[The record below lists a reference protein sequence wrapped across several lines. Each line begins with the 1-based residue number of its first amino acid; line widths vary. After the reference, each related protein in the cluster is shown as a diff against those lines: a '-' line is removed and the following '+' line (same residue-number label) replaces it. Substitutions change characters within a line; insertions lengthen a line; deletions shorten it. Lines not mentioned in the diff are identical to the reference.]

1 MMACRVGTKGRL
13 FPQDLPNAALQCD
26 RVTVCSDPV
35 PPSSSSCRLAAS
47 KRCFIARA
55 ISVRIQ
61 GLESIRAI
69 PRFRIAL
76 QSAHQ
81 ASAWASAVPR
91 YAALPVTSM
100 TYRVVAMLASQMQTR
115 RPTLATSTVRHRP
128 AHRYRYVDP
137 ADGSGG
143 GKGFVGGGSGDGSGT
158 GVSGG
163 IGFGSGSGGC
173 DTGVIDV
180 MRAGSAPRELC
191 RAGPGSR
198 PVSLG

>member
-1 MMACRVGTKGRL
+1 M
-13 FPQDLPNAALQCD
+13 
-26 RVTVCSDPV
+26 
-35 PPSSSSCRLAAS
+35 
-47 KRCFIARA
+47 
-55 ISVRIQ
+55 
-61 GLESIRAI
+61 
-69 PRFRIAL
+69 
-76 QSAHQ
+76 
-81 ASAWASAVPR
+81 PR
-91 YAALPVTSM
+91 YRALPVTSM
-100 TYRVVAMLASQMQTR
+100 TDRVVPCSHLQIQTR
-115 RPTLATSTVRHRP
+115 RSTLATSTVRHRP

-163 IGFGSGSGGC
+163 IGSGSGSGGC

-198 PVSLG
+198 LCPWAGDEFAVLAPKTAPDAARTLATRLLDQMAQQVSTNRIDRSRVVRSCPDCVSHRGLVHA